1 MAKSCDESASYFGSV
16 HECIPQQVVAS
27 AHFTET
33 LSARKVCSGDRL
45 ISSVVELER
54 LRFCDVL
61 DGSLTITLFDLR
73 VGYDALDSVAE
84 IRGKIDVAPMALCSL
99 MTCRLSCDQGEQHGI
114 AGGVQATGGCSGIE
128 HGHNQW
134 EDVWQRGDW

>member
-1 MAKSCDESASYFGSV
+1 MAKSCGESASYFGSV

-54 LRFCDVL
+54 LRFCEVL
-61 DGSLTITLFDLR
+61 DGSLTITLFDTR
-73 VGYDALDSVAE
+73 VEYDALDSVVE
-84 IRGKIDVAPMALCSL
+84 IGGKIDVGPMVLCSL
-99 MTCRLSCDQGEQHGI
+99 MTCRLSCDQGEQHCI
-114 AGGVQATGGCSGIE
+114 AGCVPAIGECPWIKHSHE
-128 HGHNQW
+128 
-134 EDVWQRGDW
+134 